1 MDTPLRRDPKGVS
14 MPNRIAAKGYTSV
27 VLVLNMKRFIDGP
40 ESKRRF
46 ESSRGTDDFT
56 EALQTTWPQALA
68 HQSRFTRL
76 NEVGMTVEDVGFATG
91 VFRSLMLERLTS
103 PTFLLNKDQVQFS
116 PDLESNFQFKTL
128 FKRAWDRWE
137 ISIRPTMTGFF
148 VIRLIYRYQQS
159 PRALIDLAKD
169 AIKLQEPLDVPSAVR
184 WLKYNRERYEKQ
196 PDKLVEKERSVKH
209 LLAWLGAD
217 VNNPQ
222 ASETLY
228 YPVQWKLAVEAVNLF
243 LEDGR
248 FQIPHKDGPMQLRPC
263 PPEHSLP
270 LHDSYII
277 YHFDELLAE
286 PGIIEPSR
294 RDEAP
299 AGVKVPVSLHD
310 IRKSHKLRN
319 TIISLIEGT
328 VLRDP
333 DKPEE
338 ELDANGYFPSPR
350 WSQADA
356 LFGNP
361 EFNLSTWSD
370 ELCLFSE
377 RSALI
382 IPSERWSQFEMAVST
397 VPSATLKVQ
406 YGRYWEAIERMLEF
420 VLEVRVLV
428 QLIESNS
435 YRLLAQIADT
445 IENIR
450 ADMFKGDI
458 VIEGEL
464 KAQMAQAAH
473 LRRVA
478 ALAQS
483 ISHAPFWSRA
493 EYAVKKAERLFELL
507 DVPRILVHVERNIE
521 SINSVADHV
530 DELYIADLSEKSNDK
545 ATMLS
550 IGLAGISFIVTLLA
564 LPSFWFDLMEI
575 PKRWWPFDELY
586 YIVLYVGTG
595 LGLGLVFVSLVLIIM
610 ALRRQGLGKVKRN
623 LFNRNG

>member
-1 MDTPLRRDPKGVS
+1 MS
-14 MPNRIAAKGYTSV
+14 HQIAAKGYTSV
-27 VLVLNMKRFIDGP
+27 VLVLNMKRFIEG
-40 ESKRRF
+40 EAAKRRF
-46 ESSRGTDDFT
+46 EFSRGSDTFT
-56 EALQTTWPQALA
+56 EALQTTWPQLLQN
-68 HQSRFTRL
+68 HPHFTRL
-76 NEVGMTVEDVGFATG
+76 DEEGMTVEDVGFATG
-91 VFRSLMLERLTS
+91 VFRSLMLERLAA
-103 PTFLLNKDQVQFS
+103 PTFRLNKDQVRF
-116 PDLESNFQFKTL
+116 PEGLESNFQFKTL

-137 ISIRPTMTGFF
+137 ICIRPTMTGFF
-148 VIRLIYRYQQS
+148 VIRLCYRYQQS

-169 AIKLQEPLDVPSAVR
+169 AIKLQESLDVPSAVR
-184 WLKYNRERYEKQ
+184 WLTYNRKRYEAQ
-196 PDKLVEKERSVKH
+196 PSKLAEKERSVKH

-243 LEDGR
+243 LADGR
-248 FQIPHKDGPMQLRPC
+248 LAIPHKDGEMQLRPS
-263 PPEHSLP
+263 PPQQSLP
-270 LHDSYII
+270 LHDSYIF
-277 YHFDELLAE
+277 YHFDQLLAE
-286 PGIIEPSR
+286 PGVIERSR
-294 RDEAP
+294 RGEAP

-310 IRKSHKLRN
+310 IRKSNLLRN
-319 TIISLIEGT
+319 AIVSLMEGT

-333 DKPEE
+333 DKPDEE
-338 ELDANGYFPSPR
+338 IDSNGYFPSLR
-350 WSQADA
+350 WRHADA
-356 LFGNP
+356 LFDEP
-361 EFNLSTWSD
+361 DVNLATWSD
-370 ELCLFSE
+370 EFCLFTE
-377 RSALI
+377 RTALI
-382 IPSERWSQFEMAVST
+382 MPSEKWRHFEMAVST

-406 YGRYWEAIERMLEF
+406 YARYWEAIERMLEF

-435 YRLLAQIADT
+435 YRLLEQIADT

-458 VIEGEL
+458 VIEGDL
-464 KAQMAQAAH
+464 KEQMAQAAH
-473 LRRVA
+473 LRRVT

-493 EYAVKKAERLFELL
+493 EYAVQKAERLFELL
-507 DVPRILVHVERNIE
+507 DVPRILIHVERNIE

-575 PKRWWPFDELY
+575 PERWWPFEGLY

-595 LGLGLVFVSLVLIIM
+595 LGLGLVFVSLLLVLM
-610 ALRRQGLGKVKRN
+610 ALRRQGLGKMMRN
-623 LFNRNG
+623 LFNRNV